1 LIKTA
6 MLNLPNFLTLI
17 RILTIPFFLVFLAYH
32 RYWEALLLFIFGGI
46 TDFLD
51 GLAARLMHQQ
61 TALGAYL
68 DPVADK
74 LLVITSFVMLGL
86 IDGIPMWLG
95 VVVVSRDILI
105 LLGFA
110 VIYLLVEE
118 RFEAKP
124 SIIGKWSTL
133 LQLLTLGVALALL
146 HDPTMVDALLA
157 DILIY
162 ATATAT
168 ILSGLQYLYRG
179 LIWLQ
184 NKAPSIAKLG

>member
-1 LIKTA
+1 

-32 RYWEALLLFIFGGI
+32 RYWEALILFIFGGV

-51 GLAARLMHQQ
+51 GLAARLMRQQ

-68 DPVADK
+68 DPIADK

-86 IDGIPMWLG
+86 IDGIPMWLA
-95 VVVVSRDILI
+95 VVVVSRDVMIV
-105 LLGFA
+105 LGFA
-110 VIYLLVEE
+110 AIYLLVEE
-118 RFEAKP
+118 RFEVHP
-124 SIIGKWSTL
+124 SLIGKCSTM
-133 LQLLTLGVALALL
+133 LQLLSLGVALALL
-146 HDPTMVDALLA
+146 HDPTFLDPLWA

-162 ATATAT
+162 MTAAATV
-168 ILSGLQYLYRG
+168 LSGLQYLYRG

-184 NKAPSIAKLG
+184 NKAPSITKLG